1 MITLALTGVE
11 EKQVAPTQ
19 WIQSGTEWRC
29 WHGLC
34 PTPCSNDAW
43 YGTDVC
49 DNECCFTNSFLMS
62 FYPLMKLKTILQ
74 LLITNVSYVLKNELL
89 HRTLG
94 IHSLPSMNLALDKKR
109 LVVNKH
115 ILHEFVY
122 CIDHTYMYVYAIL
135 YIQCTSYICYV
146 VKVDF
151 VISIIY
157 THLNHW

>member
-1 MITLALTGVE
+1 MTTLALTGVE

-49 DNECCFTNSFLMS
+49 DNECSFTNSFLMS
-62 FYPLMKLKTILQ
+62 FYPLMSLKTILQ
-74 LLITNVSYVLKNELL
+74 LLITHVFSVLKNELL

-94 IHSLPSMNLALDKKR
+94 IHSLPSMNLTLDKK
-109 LVVNKH
+109 KA
-115 ILHEFVY
+115 
-122 CIDHTYMYVYAIL
+122 CS
-135 YIQCTSYICYV
+135 Q
-146 VKVDF
+146 
-151 VISIIY
+151 
-157 THLNHW
+157 